1 MRVMD
6 RRQKILFDLDKTY
19 NEIYGFTE
27 DMGDDALELLNMY
40 IYESSLTKDD
50 AIMLHALLA
59 NEDPT
64 NLSDDVLSALLAIY
78 EDALGTLREMTG

>member
-1 MRVMD
+1 MTRD
-6 RRQKILFDLDKTY
+6 ELLKQIEETY
-19 NEIYGFTE
+19 HKIYGFTE

-78 EDALGTLREMTG
+78 EDALGTLKDNAG